1 MLKLLLVLCSMQ
13 LSLNNGQG
21 CQNQHQILAI
31 VRQMKKLLSSQEA
44 SFHQSLHNMKKQLTT
59 LQSSFQKQ
67 TSVNSEMC
75 PQLAAP
81 LHGKKL
87 GKKVNIGHEVHF
99 LCDPGFQLVGSET
112 RVCQRNHTWS
122 GQQPFCKNEVTPSNS
137 SFSHPPRCTN
147 DQGSYHCLCDTGFRI
162 KSGICQDINECE
174 LFQSSSRQVRI
185 CTYECINTPGS
196 YQCSCPQGY
205 ILNHEKNSCEDTDE
219 CSINKHNCSHRE
231 NCVNVYG
238 GFRCVQ
244 PECPKTRLNTSYVK
258 TSLFQCERNPCP
270 LDSKACRNAAHS
282 ISFHYLPLHS
292 NRSIPKVL
300 FTMSTTQYLGDNL
313 RFVILGGRNHDV
325 LAVQRSD
332 RQTGELI
339 LTSSVVGPATLE
351 AEVEMTELSRK
362 IILGRHIFQITIFVS
377 QYEF

>member
-258 TSLFQCERNPCP
+258 TSLFVNEIHVPWIAKPAAMQLIPSPFIIYPFIPTAPSPRFFSPCLP
-270 LDSKACRNAAHS
+270 PS
-282 ISFHYLPLHS
+282 IWE
-292 NRSIPKVL
+292 
-300 FTMSTTQYLGDNL
+300 TTCALSSLGAEIMMFL
-313 RFVILGGRNHDV
+313 LSSGLIGRLVN
-325 LAVQRSD
+325 
-332 RQTGELI
+332 
-339 LTSSVVGPATLE
+339 
-351 AEVEMTELSRK
+351 
-362 IILGRHIFQITIFVS
+362 
-377 QYEF
+377 